1 MEVAGNELLAL
12 NDLLTGIQNAQDD
25 YEEQNQTQQV
35 TPHTLSGAD
44 KLPEVTRPI
53 GQIRQ
58 EDPKAIWS
66 MDEVPSDDEDDDSFE
81 TRARPKFEILYKQSV
96 MTEDVFLGLS
106 DKDPSSAHCEAM
118 VVRVECPNHRLEDI
132 ELDVKRQKLLLLS
145 SKLKLVLH
153 LPYPVCHLEGQ
164 AKWDHKSQSLS
175 VSLPI
180 IRDECQSEATHT
192 LLPVSMALLSSPR
205 LEAVRL
211 IREQLSCTLCGKIF
225 QDPQCLDCKHNFC
238 LQCIL
243 LHLKQNNSHC
253 PICQLPTRPSE
264 VTRNQFLESILA
276 AWNGVETEL
285 EALNGDPALH
295 ATKITV
301 YDTDK
306 ALHRATSGSGTAGAS
321 TVDNEEE
328 KHKSRGPVANNK
340 WNIDTQEIRQE
351 LKLEQPY
358 LPQNYG
364 SRQGSTAHWKK
375 TSSSDLPDDYAGS
388 ASARYGEENRSNG
401 RRRSEKSSNMS
412 LAEDSEEKT
421 QMNGHAEEE
430 TQNDG
435 FLSTQM
441 NSLMATQEVESYLD
455 RITKQ
460 REALSQWERNHQG
473 KSDDNSSL
481 LDLERSL
488 HSSNSFD
495 ELLKERRKESQ
506 HDEDGDLLT
515 QMTQMTQMPPAT
527 STLESP
533 DLLATF
539 RRHTDSDRRPAKRR
553 VLLSSPLPL
562 HPRGRI
568 PSPSRKRLRMPTPQD
583 KKYQTYG
590 RGSAAAIDLSRVDSD
605 EDNEVPDSQPA
616 MVLPDQEYKSSD
628 DSSGSDDDDGDED
641 YKEEE
646 YEMKPAVPLPSSP
659 EHKSSTSDRHDARLR
674 TSLPRKKE
682 RVSDDFRSAI
692 TAFQSEEK
700 RVDSP
705 KSQAA
710 KQLVSSASHA
720 KKAAKPEAREKDTR
734 PSSAGNLKPPVH
746 CSKPQR
752 VASSDTGFVFVSS
765 DLAREEVKRV
775 LEATQRLGGKFGH
788 DFDLKRDPVTGHFCT
803 SVTHLITKAVPPI
816 GASNG
821 ADPDELRCKRTAK
834 YMRAL
839 AEGSFVMD
847 FSWVTASL
855 AAGRWLTE
863 DPFEMIGDIYS
874 DAVGKPH
881 EGHIRRV
888 QTGRRNSIFSLFCFV
903 LLVSEKEFDFQ
914 FASVKALVNN
924 FGGTVVHGE
933 NFSKLNSKQRSRRTP
948 VGVVS
953 KTTLPSDA
961 KAKWQ
966 QFQIPIVRITWIFD
980 SVSHLEVLPF
990 DDYYPY

>member
-1 MEVAGNELLAL
+1 
-12 NDLLTGIQNAQDD
+12 
-25 YEEQNQTQQV
+25 
-35 TPHTLSGAD
+35 
-44 KLPEVTRPI
+44 
-53 GQIRQ
+53 
-58 EDPKAIWS
+58 
-66 MDEVPSDDEDDDSFE
+66 
-81 TRARPKFEILYKQSV
+81 
-96 MTEDVFLGLS
+96 
-106 DKDPSSAHCEAM
+106 
-118 VVRVECPNHRLEDI
+118 
-132 ELDVKRQKLLLLS
+132 
-145 SKLKLVLH
+145 
-153 LPYPVCHLEGQ
+153 
-164 AKWDHKSQSLS
+164 
-175 VSLPI
+175 
-180 IRDECQSEATHT
+180 
-192 LLPVSMALLSSPR
+192 MALLSSPR

-238 LQCIL
+238 LQCIM
-243 LHLKQNNSHC
+243 LHLKRNNSQC

-285 EALNGDPALH
+285 EALNGDLTLH

-301 YDTDK
+301 DDTNK
-306 ALHRATSGSGTAGAS
+306 ALHRAANGSGTAGTS
-321 TVDNEEE
+321 TVESEEE
-328 KHKSRGPVANNK
+328 KHKSRGPVANHK

-351 LKLEQPY
+351 LKLGEPY

-375 TSSSDLPDDYAGS
+375 TSSSDLPDNYAGS
-388 ASARYGEENRSNG
+388 SSASNGEGSSQSNDRRKSEKPLSVSLDEASA
-401 RRRSEKSSNMS
+401 
-412 LAEDSEEKT
+412 AESKEKT
-421 QMNGHAEEE
+421 RIGEHAEEE
-430 TQNDG
+430 KKNEDG
-435 FLSTQM
+435 FLSPQT

-495 ELLKERRKESQ
+495 ELIKERRRESQ
-506 HDEDGDLLT
+506 HHDEDGDLLT
-515 QMTQMTQMPPAT
+515 QMTQMTQMPPTT

-539 RRHTDSDRRPAKRR
+539 RRQHQSGTSDSDRRPAKRR
-553 VLLSSPLPL
+553 VLLSSP
-562 HPRGRI
+562 
-568 PSPSRKRLRMPTPQD
+568 SRKRLRMPTPRD
-583 KKYQTYG
+583 NSYQTYG
-590 RGSAAAIDLSRVDSD
+590 RSTTSAIDISKVASDD

-616 MVLPDQEYKSSD
+616 TVLPDQEYKSSEEEND
-628 DSSGSDDDDGDED
+628 GDDDGDED

-646 YEMKPAVPLPSSP
+646 EEEYEMKPAVPIPSSP
-659 EHKSSTSDRHDARLR
+659 EHKSSSPDRHCARLR
-674 TSLPRKKE
+674 TLLSRKKE

-700 RVDSP
+700 HGDSP

-710 KQLVSSASHA
+710 KQLVSSVSHA
-720 KKAAKPEAREKDTR
+720 KSAARQVTTTREKDTR
-734 PSSAGNLKPPVH
+734 RPSSAGISKPPVH
-746 CSKPQR
+746 TSSSKAKI
-752 VASSDTGFVFVSS
+752 VASSENGFVFVSS

-803 SVTHLITKAVPPI
+803 SVTHLITKAVAPI
-816 GASNG
+816 GASSG
-821 ADPDELRCKRTAK
+821 AVPDELRCKRTAK

-839 AEGSFVMD
+839 AEGTFVMD
-847 FSWVTASL
+847 FSWITASL

-874 DAVGKPH
+874 DAMGKPH

-924 FGGTVVHGE
+924 FGGTVVHAD

-961 KAKWQ
+961 RAKWQ

>member
-12 NDLLTGIQNAQDD
+12 NDLLTGIQDAQDD
-25 YEEQNQTQQV
+25 YEEQNQAQQV
-35 TPHTLSGAD
+35 TPYTLNGAA

-66 MDEVPSDDEDDDSFE
+66 IDEVPSDDEDDDSFE

-118 VVRVECPNHRLEDI
+118 VVRVECPDHRLEDL

-145 SKLKLVLH
+145 SKLKLVLS
-153 LPYPVCHLEGQ
+153 LPYPVRHLEGQ

-175 VSLPI
+175 ISLPI
-180 IRDECQSEATHT
+180 IRDEC
-192 LLPVSMALLSSPR
+192 
-205 LEAVRL
+205 
-211 IREQLSCTLCGKIF
+211 
-225 QDPQCLDCKHNFC
+225 
-238 LQCIL
+238 
-243 LHLKQNNSHC
+243 
-253 PICQLPTRPSE
+253 E

-285 EALNGDPALH
+285 EALNGDLTLH

-301 YDTDK
+301 DDTNK
-306 ALHRATSGSGTAGAS
+306 ALHRAANGSGTAGTS
-321 TVDNEEE
+321 TVESEEE
-328 KHKSRGPVANNK
+328 KHKSRGPVANHK

-351 LKLEQPY
+351 LKLGEPY

-375 TSSSDLPDDYAGS
+375 TSSSDLPDNYAGS
-388 ASARYGEENRSNG
+388 SSASNGEGSSQSNDRRKSEKPLSVSLDEASA
-401 RRRSEKSSNMS
+401 
-412 LAEDSEEKT
+412 AESKEKT
-421 QMNGHAEEE
+421 RIGEHAEEE
-430 TQNDG
+430 KKNEDG
-435 FLSTQM
+435 FLSPQT

-495 ELLKERRKESQ
+495 ELIKERRRESQ
-506 HDEDGDLLT
+506 HHDEDGDLLT
-515 QMTQMTQMPPAT
+515 QMTQMTQMPPTT

-539 RRHTDSDRRPAKRR
+539 RRQHQSGTSDSDRRPAKRR
-553 VLLSSPLPL
+553 VLLSSP
-562 HPRGRI
+562 
-568 PSPSRKRLRMPTPQD
+568 SRKRLRMPTPRD
-583 KKYQTYG
+583 NSYQTYG
-590 RGSAAAIDLSRVDSD
+590 RSTTSAIDISKVASDD

-616 MVLPDQEYKSSD
+616 TVLPDQEYKSSEEEND
-628 DSSGSDDDDGDED
+628 GDDDGDED

-646 YEMKPAVPLPSSP
+646 EEEYEMKPA
-659 EHKSSTSDRHDARLR
+659 
-674 TSLPRKKE
+674 KE

-700 RVDSP
+700 HGDSP

-710 KQLVSSASHA
+710 KQLVSSVSHA
-720 KKAAKPEAREKDTR
+720 KSAARQVTTTREKDTR
-734 PSSAGNLKPPVH
+734 RPSSAGISKPPVH
-746 CSKPQR
+746 TSSSKAKI
-752 VASSDTGFVFVSS
+752 VASSENGFVFVSS

-803 SVTHLITKAVPPI
+803 SVTHLITKAVAPI
-816 GASNG
+816 GASSG
-821 ADPDELRCKRTAK
+821 AVPDELRCKRTAK

-839 AEGSFVMD
+839 AEGTFVMD
-847 FSWVTASL
+847 FSWITASL

-874 DAVGKPH
+874 DAMGKPH

-924 FGGTVVHGE
+924 FGGTVVHAD

-961 KAKWQ
+961 RAKWQ

>member
-12 NDLLTGIQNAQDD
+12 NDLLTGIQDAQDD
-25 YEEQNQTQQV
+25 YEEV
-35 TPHTLSGAD
+35 TPYTLNGAA

-66 MDEVPSDDEDDDSFE
+66 IDEVPSDDEDDDSFE

-118 VVRVECPNHRLEDI
+118 VVRVECPDHRLEDL

-145 SKLKLVLH
+145 SKLKLVLS
-153 LPYPVCHLEGQ
+153 LPYPVRHLEGQ

-175 VSLPI
+175 ISLPI
-180 IRDECQSEATHT
+180 IRDECQRPLDTH
-192 LLPVSMALLSSPR
+192 LYRCPWRCCRLRDSRPSASSASSSAVHY
-205 LEAVRL
+205 AVRYSKT
-211 IREQLSCTLCGKIF
+211 RNVST
-225 QDPQCLDCKHNFC
+225 
-238 LQCIL
+238 
-243 LHLKQNNSHC
+243 C

-285 EALNGDPALH
+285 EALNGDLTLH

-301 YDTDK
+301 DDTNK
-306 ALHRATSGSGTAGAS
+306 ALHRAANGSGTAGTS
-321 TVDNEEE
+321 TVESEEE
-328 KHKSRGPVANNK
+328 KHKSRGPVANHK

-351 LKLEQPY
+351 LKLGEPY

-375 TSSSDLPDDYAGS
+375 TSSSDLPDNYAGS
-388 ASARYGEENRSNG
+388 SSASNGEGSSQSNDRRKSEKPLSVSLDEASA
-401 RRRSEKSSNMS
+401 
-412 LAEDSEEKT
+412 AESKEKT
-421 QMNGHAEEE
+421 RIGEHAEEE
-430 TQNDG
+430 KKNEDG
-435 FLSTQM
+435 FLSPQT

-495 ELLKERRKESQ
+495 ELIKERRRESQ
-506 HDEDGDLLT
+506 HHDEDGDLLT
-515 QMTQMTQMPPAT
+515 QMTQMTQMPPTT

-539 RRHTDSDRRPAKRR
+539 RRQHQSGTSDSDRRPAKRR
-553 VLLSSPLPL
+553 VLLSSP
-562 HPRGRI
+562 
-568 PSPSRKRLRMPTPQD
+568 SRKRLRMPTPRD
-583 KKYQTYG
+583 NSYQTYG
-590 RGSAAAIDLSRVDSD
+590 RSTTSAIDISKVASDD

-616 MVLPDQEYKSSD
+616 TVLPDQEYKSSEEEND
-628 DSSGSDDDDGDED
+628 GDDDGDED

-646 YEMKPAVPLPSSP
+646 EEEYEMKPAVPIPSSP
-659 EHKSSTSDRHDARLR
+659 EHKSSSPDRHCARLR
-674 TSLPRKKE
+674 TLLSRKKE

-700 RVDSP
+700 HGDSP

-710 KQLVSSASHA
+710 KQLVSSVSHA
-720 KKAAKPEAREKDTR
+720 KSAARQVTTTREKDTR
-734 PSSAGNLKPPVH
+734 RPSSAGISKPPVH
-746 CSKPQR
+746 TSSSKAKI
-752 VASSDTGFVFVSS
+752 VASSENGFVFVSS

-803 SVTHLITKAVPPI
+803 SVTHLITKAVAPI
-816 GASNG
+816 GASSG
-821 ADPDELRCKRTAK
+821 AVPDELRCKRTAK

-839 AEGSFVMD
+839 AEGTFVMD
-847 FSWVTASL
+847 FSWITASL

-874 DAVGKPH
+874 DAMGKPH

-924 FGGTVVHGE
+924 FGGTVVHAD

-961 KAKWQ
+961 RAKWQ

>member
-1 MEVAGNELLAL
+1 MISSRVSGR
-12 NDLLTGIQNAQDD
+12 QDD
-25 YEEQNQTQQV
+25 YEEV
-35 TPHTLSGAD
+35 TPYTLNGAA

-66 MDEVPSDDEDDDSFE
+66 IDEVPSDDEDDDSFE

-118 VVRVECPNHRLEDI
+118 VVRVECPDHRLEDL

-145 SKLKLVLH
+145 SKLKLVLS
-153 LPYPVCHLEGQ
+153 LPYPVRHLEGQ

-175 VSLPI
+175 ISLPI
-180 IRDECQSEATHT
+180 IRDE
-192 LLPVSMALLSSPR
+192 
-205 LEAVRL
+205 
-211 IREQLSCTLCGKIF
+211 CGKIF
-225 QDPQCLDCKHNFC
+225 QDPQCLD
-238 LQCIL
+238 L
-243 LHLKQNNSHC
+243 
-253 PICQLPTRPSE
+253 
-264 VTRNQFLESILA
+264 
-276 AWNGVETEL
+276 
-285 EALNGDPALH
+285 D
-295 ATKITV
+295 
-301 YDTDK
+301 DTNK
-306 ALHRATSGSGTAGAS
+306 ALHRAANGSGTAGTS
-321 TVDNEEE
+321 TVESEEE
-328 KHKSRGPVANNK
+328 KHKSRGPVANHK

-351 LKLEQPY
+351 LKLGQPY

-375 TSSSDLPDDYAGS
+375 TSSSDLPDNYAGS
-388 ASARYGEENRSNG
+388 SSASNGEGSSQSNG
-401 RRRSEKSSNMS
+401 RRKSEKPLSVS
-412 LAEDSEEKT
+412 LDEASAAESKEKT
-421 QMNGHAEEE
+421 RIGEHAEEE
-430 TQNDG
+430 KKNEDG
-435 FLSTQM
+435 FLSPQT

-488 HSSNSFD
+488 YSSNSFD
-495 ELLKERRKESQ
+495 ELIKERQRESQ
-506 HDEDGDLLT
+506 HHDEDGDLLT
-515 QMTQMTQMPPAT
+515 QMTQMTQMPPTT

-539 RRHTDSDRRPAKRR
+539 RRQHQSGTSDSDRRPAKRR
-553 VLLSSPLPL
+553 VLIS
-562 HPRGRI
+562 
-568 PSPSRKRLRMPTPQD
+568 SPSRKRLRMPTPRD
-583 KKYQTYG
+583 NSYQTYG
-590 RGSAAAIDLSRVDSD
+590 RGTTSAIDLSKVDSDD

-616 MVLPDQEYKSSD
+616 TVLPDQEYKSSEEEN
-628 DSSGSDDDDGDED
+628 DSDDDGDED

-646 YEMKPAVPLPSSP
+646 EEEYEMKPA
-659 EHKSSTSDRHDARLR
+659 
-674 TSLPRKKE
+674 
-682 RVSDDFRSAI
+682 
-692 TAFQSEEK
+692 SEEK
-700 RVDSP
+700 HGDSP

-710 KQLVSSASHA
+710 KHLVSSVSHA
-720 KKAAKPEAREKDTR
+720 KSAARQVTTIREKDTKTKLSWELEASR
-734 PSSAGNLKPPVH
+734 SHFKQQSQN
-746 CSKPQR
+746 
-752 VASSDTGFVFVSS
+752 VASSENGFVFVSS

-788 DFDLKRDPVTGHFCT
+788 DFDLKRDPVTGHFF
-803 SVTHLITKAVPPI
+803 
-816 GASNG
+816 
-821 ADPDELRCKRTAK
+821 PDELRCKRTAK

-839 AEGSFVMD
+839 AEGTFVMD
-847 FSWVTASL
+847 FSWITASL

-874 DAVGKPH
+874 DAMGKPH

-924 FGGTVVHGE
+924 FGGTVVHAD

-961 KAKWQ
+961 RAKWQ

>member
-1 MEVAGNELLAL
+1 
-12 NDLLTGIQNAQDD
+12 
-25 YEEQNQTQQV
+25 
-35 TPHTLSGAD
+35 
-44 KLPEVTRPI
+44 
-53 GQIRQ
+53 
-58 EDPKAIWS
+58 
-66 MDEVPSDDEDDDSFE
+66 
-81 TRARPKFEILYKQSV
+81 
-96 MTEDVFLGLS
+96 
-106 DKDPSSAHCEAM
+106 
-118 VVRVECPNHRLEDI
+118 
-132 ELDVKRQKLLLLS
+132 
-145 SKLKLVLH
+145 
-153 LPYPVCHLEGQ
+153 
-164 AKWDHKSQSLS
+164 
-175 VSLPI
+175 
-180 IRDECQSEATHT
+180 
-192 LLPVSMALLSSPR
+192 MALILSSPR

-243 LHLKQNNSHC
+243 LHLKRNNSQC

-285 EALNGDPALH
+285 EALNGDPTQH

-301 YDTDK
+301 DDTDK
-306 ALHRATSGSGTAGAS
+306 ALHRAASGSGTTVPS
-321 TVDNEEE
+321 TMDTEEE
-328 KHKSRGPVANNK
+328 KHKKRGPVGNNK

-351 LKLEQPY
+351 LRLEQPY

-364 SRQGSTAHWKK
+364 SRQGSSAYWKK

-388 ASARYGEENRSNG
+388 SSASNGEGSSNG
-401 RRRSEKSSNMS
+401 RSKNDKSSVS
-412 LAEDSEEKT
+412 LDQASAED
-421 QMNGHAEEE
+421 AEEE
-430 TQNDG
+430 KQNEKML
-435 FLSTQM
+435 LSPPK

-455 RITKQ
+455 RISKQ
-460 REALSQWERNHQG
+460 REALSQWERTYQA
-473 KSDDNSSL
+473 KSSDISSL
-481 LDLERSL
+481 SDLERSL

-495 ELLKERRKESQ
+495 ELLKERRRASQ

-533 DLLATF
+533 DLLSSF
-539 RRHTDSDRRPAKRR
+539 RRQHTDSNESERRPAKRR
-553 VLLSSPLPL
+553 VLLSSPLSL

-568 PSPSRKRLRMPTPQD
+568 SSPSRKRLRMPTLQD
-583 KKYQTYG
+583 DNYQTYG
-590 RGSAAAIDLSRVDSD
+590 RNIASAIDLSKAESD
-605 EDNEVPDSQPA
+605 EENEVPDSQPA
-616 MVLPDQEYKSSD
+616 TVLPEQEYKSSD
-628 DSSGSDDDDGDED
+628 DCSASDDDGDEE
-641 YKEEE
+641 YKEEEE
-646 YEMKPAVPLPSSP
+646 YEMKPAVPLPPSP
-659 EHKSSTSDRHDARLR
+659 EHKTASPDPR
-674 TSLPRKKE
+674 TLLSRKKE

-692 TAFQSEEK
+692 TAFQCEEK
-700 RVDSP
+700 NDDKP

-710 KQLVSSASHA
+710 KRLVTSASHT
-720 KKAAKPEAREKDTR
+720 AATTRKSVVR
-734 PSSAGNLKPPVH
+734 PSSAGNSKPPVH
-746 CSKPQR
+746 TSKKP
-752 VASSDTGFVFVSS
+752 ANSDNNFVFVSS

-788 DFDLKRDPVTGHFCT
+788 DFDLKRDPVTGRFCT
-803 SVTHLITKAVPPI
+803 SVTHLVTKAVPPI
-816 GASNG
+816 GASSG
-821 ADPDELRCKRTAK
+821 TAPDELRCKRTAK

-847 FSWVTASL
+847 FSWVKASL

-863 DPFEMIGDIYS
+863 DPFEVIGDIYS

-881 EGHIRRV
+881 EGRIRRV
-888 QTGRRNSIFSLFCFV
+888 QTGRRNSIFSIFCFV

-924 FGGTVVHGE
+924 FGGTVVHAE
-933 NFSKLNSKQRSRRTP
+933 KFSKDKSKQRSRRTP

-953 KTTLPSDA
+953 KATLPSDA